1 MRNRLLVDTEFQ
13 PVDPAF
19 AKITFIRHIIW
30 WILVGIG
37 VGVAFYF
44 AVDDVTSWFGIISL
58 IVVAG
63 IAVGAMWDI
72 WLAVRRAKALGYVE
86 LDDELLVRK
95 GIMFQSVTMVPYGRM
110 QQVNLGSGPLLNA
123 YGLASVE
130 LITASAGSDASI
142 PGLPLPEAE
151 RLREKL
157 TRMGQAKLEGL

>member
-19 AKITFIRHIIW
+19 VKVTFIRHIIW
-30 WILVGIG
+30 WILVGIS
-37 VGVAFYF
+37 VGTAFYF
-44 AVDDVTSWFGIISL
+44 FVDDVSSWFGIMSM
-58 IVVAG
+58 IVVGGVTA
-63 IAVGAMWDI
+63 GAMWDM
-72 WLAVRRAKALGYVE
+72 WLAVRRAQALGYVE
-86 LDDELLVRK
+86 LEDELLIRK
-95 GIMFQSVTMVPYGRM
+95 GIMFQEVTMVPYGRM
-110 QQVNLGSGPLLNA
+110 QQVNLGTGPLLNA

-142 PGLPLPEAE
+142 PGLPLAEAE